1 VTPDKAMFEGEK
13 VPYCGCGGKHFV
25 GVEFFFSAELEAG
38 VPKYWLKD
46 VDASAPNNQKF
57 PERQTLP
64 RCLTLTRYTVV
75 EKSGDST

>member
-1 VTPDKAMFEGEK
+1 MTPDKAMFEGEN
-13 VPYCGCGGKHFV
+13 VPYCGCGGEHFV
-25 GVEFFFSAELEAG
+25 GVEFSFSAELEPG
-38 VPKYWLKD
+38 VPKYWLKE
-46 VDASAPNNQKF
+46 VDTSAPNNRKF